1 MEEDNSTWTTSMTAM
16 VTSMFGFQHEVSIE
30 YTINR
35 AYSALYM
42 RILLSAIQ
50 LLSVVAGI
58 PLAVWLEVNKL
69 SSVANIVMCVMTF
82 LWIILEI
89 VHSGFKIKKPTIE
102 FPFNVW
108 LIVFALASLL
118 PFGNL
123 FQLGAMA
130 GVIIMLLVIP
140 FDSILWDRDLLYL
153 VEQKELELLNSEEK
167 AKE

>member
-42 RILLSAIQ
+42 RILLSAVQ
-50 LLSVVAGI
+50 LMSVVAGI
-58 PLAVWLEVNKL
+58 PLAVWLTVNKL
-69 SSVANIVMCVMTF
+69 SSVATIVLYVMTF

-108 LIVFALASLL
+108 LIVL
-118 PFGNL
+118 PL
-123 FQLGAMA
+123 
-130 GVIIMLLVIP
+130 
-140 FDSILWDRDLLYL
+140 
-153 VEQKELELLNSEEK
+153 
-167 AKE
+167 

>member
-16 VTSMFGFQHEVSIE
+16 VTSIFGFQHEVSIE
-30 YTINR
+30 YTISR

-42 RILLSAIQ
+42 RILISAVQ
-50 LLSVVAGI
+50 FMSVVAGI
-58 PLAVWLEVNKL
+58 PLAVWLTVNKL
-69 SSVANIVMCVMTF
+69 SSVATIIMYVVTF
-82 LWIILEI
+82 IWIILYI
-89 VHSGFKIKKPTIE
+89 VHSGFKIKKTTIE
-102 FPFNVW
+102 FPLNVW
-108 LIVFALASLL
+108 MIVFALASWL
-118 PFGNL
+118 PFGNMFKL
-123 FQLGAMA
+123 FAMA